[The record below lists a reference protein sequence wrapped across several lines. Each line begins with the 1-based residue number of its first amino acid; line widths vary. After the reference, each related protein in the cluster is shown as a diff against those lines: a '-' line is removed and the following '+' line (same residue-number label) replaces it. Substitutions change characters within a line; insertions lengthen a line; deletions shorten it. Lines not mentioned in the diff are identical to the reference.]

1 MKNKTL
7 SLILLCVLLFVSAC
21 ANPATKAPMNTGL
34 PSESETDSKDAEQT
48 DAKTPEE
55 GEMMNEDEASEM
67 ADFEPEASI
76 IYENTVVETIDKQ
89 LNGLPMDAIRA
100 KANLIMEKSVADIQN
115 AIQKGDLNYTEL
127 VAFYLDR
134 IKTYDKS
141 PEGINAVIE
150 INPNAIAEA
159 QKLDES
165 KIESTNP
172 IYGMPVLVKDN
183 INTKDLPT
191 SGGTVAFKDFRP
203 TENATVIENLVKNNA
218 IILGKANLSEL
229 AHFFDFNMPMGYSAR
244 IGQTRN
250 PFGPGMISPM
260 GSSSGSGAAVA
271 ANFAPLALGTET
283 SGSIMAPSAI
293 HSIVGFR
300 PTKDM
305 ISTEG
310 VLPLSSTLDAVG
322 PMAKT
327 VADAVVLYNAAV
339 QDPKNQIEL
348 TTQAGDIANK
358 RIGVFKDE
366 ESAALVDALKKLGA
380 IPIEIDLKLNAESMN
395 DEFVMLQDFA
405 KDFAA
410 YAQKY
415 NTPIKNLA
423 DLVTFNQEDLA
434 RRAKYGQGMVEE
446 AVKVTDLDEAKVQ
459 KIVSETQSYL
469 QGLFKEHQLDAIAF
483 VNSNFANL
491 PCIAGYPEMTV
502 PQGKSEW
509 GDPKGA
515 TFMGLGG
522 EDAKLVNLA
531 YAFEQ
536 ATQARLIP
544 ELYLENK

>member
-1 MKNKTL
+1 MKNKIL
-7 SLILLCVLLFVSAC
+7 SLFLLCVLLFVSAC
-21 ANPATKAPMNTGL
+21 GNPASKVPMSTAL
-34 PSESETDSKDAEQT
+34 PSDSESAIKDAEDT
-48 DAKTPEE
+48 NAKPPEE
-55 GEMMNEDEASEM
+55 GEMMSEDEASEM

-89 LNGLPMDAIRA
+89 LIGLPMDAIRA
-100 KANLIMEKSVADIQN
+100 KADLIMEKPIADIQT
-115 AIQKGDLNYTEL
+115 AIQNGGLTYTEL
-127 VAFYLDR
+127 TAFYLDR
-134 IKTYDKS
+134 IKTFDKS

-159 QKLDES
+159 QKLDENKTQS
-165 KIESTNP
+165 PNP

-183 INTKDLPT
+183 INTKDMPT
-191 SGGTVAFKDFRP
+191 SGGTVAFKAFRP
-203 TENATVIENLVKNNA
+203 AENAAVIENLVKNKA

-229 AHFFDFNMPMGYSAR
+229 AHFFDYNMPMGYSGR

-250 PFGPGMISPM
+250 PFGPGMMSPM

-271 ANFAPLALGTET
+271 ANFAPIALGTET
-283 SGSIMAPSAI
+283 SGSIMAPSAV

-322 PMAKT
+322 PMAKS
-327 VADAVVLYNAAV
+327 VADAVVLFNASV
-339 QDPKNQIEL
+339 QDPNNQIEL
-348 TTQAGDIANK
+348 TAQAGDIANK
-358 RIGVFKDE
+358 RIGVLKDE
-366 ESAALVDALKKLGA
+366 ESPALVEALKKLGA
-380 IPIEIDLKLNAESMN
+380 IPVEIDLNLNAESMN
-395 DEFVMLQDFA
+395 DEFIMLQDFA

-415 NTPIKNLA
+415 NAPIKSLA
-423 DLVTFNQEDLA
+423 DLVAYNQADMP

-446 AVKVTDLDEAKVQ
+446 AVKVTDLDKEKVQ
-459 KIVSETQSYL
+459 KIVSESQAYI
-469 QGLFKEHQLDAIAF
+469 QGLFKVHQLDALAF

-491 PCIAGYPEMTV
+491 PCITGYPEITV
-502 PQGKSEW
+502 PFGKSDW

-515 TFMGLGG
+515 TFFGLGG

-536 ATQARLIP
+536 ATQSRMIP
-544 ELYLENK
+544 ELYLKNK